1 MSKTFADIAA
11 GTGSSP
17 DWSVTFPL
25 VEHATALSNNR
36 HSFRR
41 ISGLKARKR

>member
-11 GTGSSP
+11 GAGSSP
-17 DWSVTFPL
+17 DWSVTLLL

-36 HSFRR
+36 CLIRR